1 MDYWTKMEV
10 QLLLVVVVI
19 IFGFL
24 PPTNATPVQ
33 KGKEEAAKPEQTMS
47 IGPCKW
53 IISRQCPDDDV
64 KFYLFT
70 RQNMMDRQ
78 RIYIDKTLEKSNI
91 SQSFFNPDHPTKIII
106 HGYNSNMFL
115 DMLFEM
121 KDEYLQKGEYN
132 IIYVDWSVLGPGPCY
147 FSAAQNTK
155 HGGACTAQLVE
166 RILDMGSGDVH
177 VIGFSLGAQL
187 ANYIARNLGFFLLP
201 RITGLDP
208 ALPLFITSS
217 TDDKLDATDA
227 EFVDVIHTNAFV
239 QGKLERCGHLDFYMN
254 GGIYQP
260 GCSGNIFACSH
271 QRAPAYF
278 LESIRSTKG
287 FWGWAC
293 SSYISY
299 LLGFCPPTNYLVEAG
314 ENANP
319 MYNGFFLITTSNS
332 TPFALGKWTDL
343 PDRTKNTYTLS
354 QKPVTRHS
362 PLLKEVDEWGKLEGN
377 FNNIMNFPTPYSQD
391 PNGETWPYFGRS
403 GTKEITQ
410 ELKEPISDSSTVRTI
425 NKNNRQ
431 NLRTKNRHKENK
443 VTNDDDGG
451 VWPSYR
457 RNLTMG
463 FIDKSVFQVP
473 KLNSS

>member
-1 MDYWTKMEV
+1 MEV
-10 QLLLVVVVI
+10 FILVVVFV
-19 IFGFL
+19 FGIS
-24 PPTNATPVQ
+24 TTANSTPVQ
-33 KGKEEAAKPEQTMS
+33 GKEVAKPEQTMS

-53 IISRQCPDDDV
+53 IISRQCPDDEV
-64 KFYLFT
+64 QFYLFT
-70 RQNMMDRQ
+70 RQNAVERQ
-78 RIYIDKTLEKSNI
+78 RLYIDSTLEKSNI
-91 SQSFFNPDHPTKIII
+91 TKSFFNPSHPTKIII

-115 DMLFEM
+115 DMLIDM
-121 KDEYLQKGEYN
+121 KDEYFKKGEYN
-132 IIYVDWSVLGPGPCY
+132 VIYVDWSILCPGPCY

-155 HGGACTAQLVE
+155 HTGACTAQLVE
-166 RILDMGSGDVH
+166 RIWDTGASDVH

-187 ANYIARNLGFFLLP
+187 ANYIARNLGAFLLP

-208 ALPLFITSS
+208 AMPLFITSS
-217 TDDKLDATDA
+217 VDEKLDATDA

-239 QGKLERCGHLDFYMN
+239 QGKLERCGHVDFYMN
-254 GGIYQP
+254 GGVYQP

-319 MYNGFFLITTSNS
+319 MYNGFYLITTSNS

-343 PDRTKNTYTLS
+343 PDPTKATYL
-354 QKPVTRHS
+354 QIERPVTRHS
-362 PLLKEVDEWGKLEGN
+362 PLLKEIDEWGKLEGH
-377 FNNIMNFPTPYSQD
+377 FNNIEHFSTPYSQD

-410 ELKEPISDSSTVRTI
+410 ELKEPQSFTANPSS
-425 NKNNRQ
+425 KNRRQ
-431 NLRTKNRHKENK
+431 NLRTRNKQKENDAVPK
-443 VTNDDDGG
+443 EENAI
-451 VWPSYR
+451 WSSYK

-463 FIDKSVFQVP
+463 FIDKDVFQVP
-473 KLNSS
+473 KLSSN